1 MTCRR
6 SSKHFLL
13 RQTSSFIA
21 ATSRDGKNYAAKRHW
36 DVSDSELH
44 EFLKAYRKQQ
54 EDPTETAEGA
64 FAARAPIAAAQPQHG
79 RLRKLRKVLVDADA
93 CPVIPSVETICE
105 RYGVPVVLCCDD
117 SRAMESSYSDIVCV
131 PCGQHAADAAII
143 ALCHKGDIV
152 VTEDAGLALLAL
164 AKEAYPIASDGWRYS
179 TPGNDSTY

>member
-1 MTCRR
+1 V
-6 SSKHFLL
+6 
-13 RQTSSFIA
+13 
-21 ATSRDGKNYAAKRHW
+21 KRGW
-36 DVSDSELH
+36 EVTESELQ
-44 EFLKAYRKQQ
+44 EFLEAYRQ
-54 EDPTETAEGA
+54 EGSTEPAEDA
-64 FAARAPIAAAQPQHG
+64 FAVQAPIATAPPQHG

-152 VTEDAGLALLAL
+152 VTDDAGLALLAL